1 MAIKISVALE
11 VESDDEVAAVLKGMR
26 RLLMEQRIAPKYKV
40 KVTRECANEEIGD
53 GMPLDLFALGVT
65 DEDAAPE
72 PTPIEAY
79 AVQQLKRHGVGEI
92 RVINSLEREGA

>member
-1 MAIKISVALE
+1 VAIKIAVALE

-65 DEDAAPE
+65 DAADAAPE

-79 AVQQLKRHGVGEI
+79 AERGEPRPFI
-92 RVINSLEREGA
+92 RSINSLEREGA